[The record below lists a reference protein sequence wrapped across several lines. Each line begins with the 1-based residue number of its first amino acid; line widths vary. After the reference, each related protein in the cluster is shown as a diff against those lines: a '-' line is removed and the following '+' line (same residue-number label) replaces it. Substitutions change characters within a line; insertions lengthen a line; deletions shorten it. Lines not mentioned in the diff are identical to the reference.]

1 MDKKKDIDTKKK
13 GKSIKFINF
22 IFKKIVSLISHIE
35 FLFINKFIIQES
47 YIEYMHL
54 LNEVQSKITS
64 LEIFMNKK
72 KLEKDIISNLII
84 EINSYIEKLYSKCGS
99 SDCKNILEFYFDNEL
114 PDNICDN
121 FYNDYF
127 IPLSSNKINCI
138 ETFKKKHNIQINE
151 EFPYIVQ
158 LLETSQNTLIEKI
171 DGATI
176 IFKINNNLY
185 IYINGYFKK
194 DSLNIFKKINNKKKL
209 SIEENIEYLD
219 VPTIF
224 KDKYLDQI
232 PIKDFIILKNNEI
245 IENIKNDYSEFLNYK
260 NKSLSLLIKE
270 FIKSNIDKQRKII
283 LLFLLSDEESQFTAH
298 IIFDLINDKTFL
310 GESRNLSELIYN
322 SFHWKIQKIFKIS
335 QTSFQ
340 NNQKHIENL
349 SINDIPYESRI
360 MALKADDYIK
370 SKAMEKLK
378 EINGSK
384 ENSIK
389 AQQWLD
395 GFLKIPFNI
404 FRKESIINFFKNF
417 QIKIEKYIDLF
428 TLKISEF
435 NYNDLSPKNKLIYDI
450 IIQVIDEYHSN
461 IYKSE
466 NSTSMFI
473 NYLKI
478 IKFKLEI
485 YNKSYIFN
493 DIENVILLDINSSS
507 SLLLK
512 NKKIDDSNEILD
524 DSNEKIDDSNE
535 ILDNSNEILDDSN
548 ETLDDSNETLET
560 QKFLTVNENN
570 INNINN
576 CMNQLKYFKKI
587 KNELYENNIINKNNI
602 DIMIKKLNELEG
614 MLNLNLIKNE
624 PENDIKI
631 ESNKNNSKINDI
643 FIKYVNKNLE
653 EFTNYINEWN
663 KFKFDKKKYMKDI
676 DNILDKCTYG
686 QSDAKN
692 QMKRIIG
699 QWMNGN
705 AKGQCFGLCGPPG
718 VGKTT
723 LCKNGLAKCLFD
735 ENGESRPF
743 AFLPLGGATNGSIL
757 EGHHYTYMGSTW
769 GKIVD
774 ILIETKCMNPIIYI
788 DELDKIS
795 KTEHGKEIISILTHI
810 TDQSQN
816 KEFYDR
822 YFASVPIDL
831 SQILFIFSYNDREN
845 IDRIL
850 RDRIQEITIKPLS
863 IQEKLIISQNYII
876 PEVLNNVGFSNSEV
890 IFRNEIIDK
899 IINDYT
905 HEAGVRKLNE
915 ILYDIIRELN
925 LKKIEDDN
933 LYYPVDVSDEII
945 NEVLSNI
952 PKNNNKMIGLV
963 PKVGLVNGLYATTS
977 GLGGLTI
984 IQVMRTISEK
994 KYSLE
999 KLTGNQGDV
1008 MKESMNCALT
1018 LSWNIIPQS
1027 LKEDG
1032 GFGLHIHCPE
1042 SATPKDGPSAGL
1054 AITTAIISRI
1064 INVPIRN
1071 DIAMTGEVDLMG
1083 KACEIGGL
1091 YSKLQGAFNAGVKK
1105 VLIPKDNEKDLDIIF
1120 KMEEKE
1126 KEEVK
1131 KNKLIKKVESF
1142 LLLENKSFKLEE
1154 NRRIF
1159 RNTMEIYL
1167 VNDIFEV
1174 LKHSLVDNNI
1184 LFNSDF

>member
-1 MDKKKDIDTKKK
+1 MDKKKDIDIKKK

-54 LNEVQSKITS
+54 LNEVQSKIIS

-151 EFPYIVQ
+151 ESPCIVQ

-349 SINDIPYESRI
+349 SISDIPYESRI

-493 DIENVILLDINSSS
+493 DIENVILLDINNSSN
-507 SLLLK
+507 LLLK
-512 NKKIDDSNEILD
+512 NEEI
-524 DSNEKIDDSNE
+524 
-535 ILDNSNEILDDSN
+535 DNSNEILDDSN
-548 ETLDDSNETLET
+548 ETLHDSNETLHDSNEKLES
-560 QKFLTVNENN
+560 QHFLTVDENN

-624 PENDIKI
+624 PENDI
-631 ESNKNNSKINDI
+631 ELDLNKNNSKINDI

-653 EFTNYINEWN
+653 EFTNYINEWE

-686 QSDAKN
+686 QSDAKK

-705 AKGQCFGLCGPPG
+705 TKGQCFGLCGPPG

-994 KYSLE
+994 KFSLE

-1027 LKEDG
+1027 FKEDG

-1159 RNTMEIYL
+1159 RNTMEIYF

-1174 LKHSLVDNNI
+1174 LKHSLVDNNT